1 MNFLFND
8 SATPTYSRAH
18 IALFRH
24 MLATPLT
31 TLEYLVEEIIP
42 SHNTIRWSKKK
53 SVVSC
58 FKRIKDTLSYFTEI
72 RKRKADTFTVESLL
86 SSINMYYVGEDK
98 NITFNYQSDS
108 CKKIKLKVSRFL
120 LEEVFICL
128 INNALE
134 AQSNFINPFISI
146 TVFIKDSSVYFAIR
160 DYGCGIPWWQQ
171 FIVSKAFISF
181 KTSGTGVGLSFAQ
194 EVVSKKLHGSLKI
207 YSKVGFG
214 TEVICSLPLNQ

>member
-18 IALFRH
+18 IELFRH

-42 SHNTIRWSKKK
+42 SHNTITWSKKK
-53 SVVSC
+53 SAVSC

-98 NITFNYQSDS
+98 NITFNYQSAKS
-108 CKKIKLKVSRFL
+108 RKLKIKASRFL
-120 LEEVFICL
+120 MEEVFICL

-134 AQSNFINPFISI
+134 AQSNFVSPFISI
-146 TVFIKDSSVYFAIR
+146 TVFIKNSSVYFAIR
-160 DYGCGIPWWQQ
+160 DYGYGIPWWQQ
-171 FIVSKAFISF
+171 FIVSKPFISF
-181 KTSGTGVGLSFAQ
+181 KRQGTGVGLSFAQ
-194 EVVSKKLHGSLKI
+194 EVITKKLNGSLKI
-207 YSKVGFG
+207 YSRVGFG
-214 TEVICSLPLNQ
+214 TEVICSLPLNH